1 MLLKKIIIF
10 LKVLINAKYIFKF
23 PQKKKILL
31 FDDNL
36 EFFLNR
42 CIPKSK
48 YSVLFSRN
56 KNYNL
61 LLILKL
67 LCKFK
72 FSYLNY
78 FNEYIK
84 YVDPKILLTFS
95 DNYPIFYKLKVPK
108 KTKKIFAQAA
118 YRTATQEDVFFN
130 FKKVE
135 KNKKN

>member
-95 DNYPIFYKLKVPK
+95 DNYPIFYAKNYKVRYSQDTSCKGKRFLFQK
-108 KTKKIFAQAA
+108 KKPL
-118 YRTATQEDVFFN
+118 
-130 FKKVE
+130 
-135 KNKKN
+135 